1 MRSILYL
8 IPASLCL
15 TACGDPSALPGTTV
29 TAVPVAAAATPVV
42 SLPADASA
50 DGPLAALG
58 VHLDGFHFFNGDLD
72 SQVEAHHY
80 CSVVDADVRQC
91 VIFDGSGRGARLLG
105 VEYVVSRRAFERL
118 PHEERKL
125 WHSHA
130 YDVTSGTLVAPELS
144 SSREHGFMTEFVGTY
159 GKAWHTWHDER
170 QGNVPLGHPML
181 MAAFTGDGQADAA
194 LLSARDERL
203 QRATAERRAARADIA
218 APVAIEGADAW
229 QHGDVLQLTLRQTVA
244 KSEPP
249 GARTPSGRDEADP
262 ASAPTRRIR
271 SQRLP
276 QMYAALPP
284 VDMQ

>member
-8 IPASLCL
+8 LPVWLWL
-15 TACGDPSALPGTTV
+15 TACGGPSSLPGHTV
-29 TAVPVAAAATPVV
+29 TAEPAVVATTPIVSVPVD
-42 SLPADASA
+42 SSPA
-50 DGPLAALG
+50 GPLAALD
-58 VHLDGFHFFNGDLD
+58 VHVDAFHFFNGDLD

-105 VEYVVSRRAFERL
+105 VEYIVSRHAFERL
-118 PHEERKL
+118 PPEERKL

-144 SSREHGFMTEFVGTY
+144 ARQEHGFMAEFVGTY

-203 QRATAERRAARADIA
+203 RDSTAERRAARADIA
-218 APVAIEGADAW
+218 APVAVDGADAW
-229 QHGDVLQLTLRQTVA
+229 LHGDVLQLTLRQTVA

-249 GARTPSGRDEADP
+249 GVRAPPGRDDADP
-262 ASAPTRRIR
+262 ATAPTRRIR

-276 QMYAALPP
+276 QMYASLPP
-284 VDMQ
+284 VDTD